1 MKAKKEILFSLLA
14 VSLAI
19 GLGVVSLGLFGATP
33 PITPSE
39 IVLDVY
45 TQKGGI
51 GSNASGGVFESL
63 DEVPLYAYL
72 TKDGVG
78 VNGTVISFAI
88 KAPDAREIMK
98 AAMTND
104 SGIASA
110 VLSFLPSE
118 GRVVGVWNV
127 IANTTV
133 DSTSVADEL
142 TLQTQTEE
150 ALLTLV
156 SKRDGVFSTMFL
168 PNETVFLE
176 AQAAYRNASMY
187 LLAINFTVLTPSTTV
202 FLTEAVPAD
211 ADGVANV
218 TFQIPWLPSPSSLGI
233 WQATAQAEIYE
244 KSLSTI
250 INFEC
255 ELLPVTID
263 VFTQQGG
270 YGQNTPG
277 GTFLL
282 GDAVLI
288 YVQVRDQFN
297 KSVPNLPLIGFEMR
311 GPVNYTRTL
320 QTNTT
325 GIAEL
330 SPPHQ
335 IPNDPDFVGI
345 YEVYVTADYFNAD
358 DTQVRV
364 IDTLTFTVTQP

>member
-51 GSNASGGVFESL
+51 GSNASGGIFESL

-118 GRVVGVWNV
+118 GRVVGAWNV

-156 SKRDGVFSTMFL
+156 SKRDGVISTMFL

-176 AQAAYRNASMY
+176 AQAAYRNASLY
-187 LLAINFTVLTPSTTV
+187 LLAINFTVLTPSQTV
-202 FLTEAVPAD
+202 FRTEAIPAD

-218 TFQIPWLPSPSSLGI
+218 TFQIPWPSDSSLGI

-244 KSLSTI
+244 KSLTTI
-250 INFEC
+250 VNFEC

-270 YGQNTPG
+270 HGQNTPG
-277 GTFLL
+277 GTFML
-282 GDAVLI
+282 GDTVLI
-288 YVQVRDQFN
+288 YVQVRNQFN
-297 KSVPNLPLIGFEMR
+297 KTVLYLPVGLEIR
-311 GPVNYTRTL
+311 GGPLGSEFRTL
-320 QTNTT
+320 NTNNT
-325 GIAEL
+325 GTAEY
-330 SPPHQ
+330 SHP
-335 IPNDPDFVGI
+335 IPNDPEYVGI
-345 YEVYVTADYFNAD
+345 YEVYVTADYYNED
-358 DTQVRV
+358 DTPVRV
-364 IDTLTFTVTQP
+364 IDTLTFVVQQP